1 MNFIKL
7 AIWYVVL
14 TLFVSVTGSVS
25 YAGESTDLTSQ
36 DFRKDKTWMA
46 TAQVVGAG
54 PMPGTLTQGLSF
66 GYFVDPDFIIS
77 IEAVSGRSPLI
88 FFDLSSYRSV
98 KYNSFGVHFKKFV
111 NRTFYF
117 KSGLDANR
125 FTEDYVYYND
135 VDKYGFDS
143 ESLSAGIVIGN
154 QWQIGDFTIG
164 CDWVGVSLPI
174 ASNIKSDYASNSY
187 EKGRLEDE
195 KSRYLK
201 NSGIQ
206 LVRFYL
212 GASW

>member
-1 MNFIKL
+1 MNLLMPMIRC
-7 AIWYVVL
+7 VVL
-14 TLFVSVTGSVS
+14 TLFVAVS
-25 YAGESTDLTSQ
+25 YAGESDDLTSQ

-46 TAQVVGAG
+46 TAQIVGAG

-66 GYFVDPDFIIS
+66 GYFADPDFVIS
-77 IEAVSGRSPLI
+77 IEAVGGRSPVI
-88 FFDLSSYRSV
+88 FLDFSSYRSV
-98 KYNSFGVHFKKFV
+98 KYNSVGVHLKKFV

-117 KSGLDANR
+117 KAGLDANR
-125 FTEDYVYYND
+125 FTEDYVYYNN
-135 VDKYGFDS
+135 VDKYGIDS

-154 QWQIGDFTIG
+154 QWQISNFTIG

-174 ASNIKSDYASNSY
+174 ASNIKSEYASDTYGKS
-187 EKGRLEDE
+187 RLEED

-201 NSGIQ
+201 DSGIQ